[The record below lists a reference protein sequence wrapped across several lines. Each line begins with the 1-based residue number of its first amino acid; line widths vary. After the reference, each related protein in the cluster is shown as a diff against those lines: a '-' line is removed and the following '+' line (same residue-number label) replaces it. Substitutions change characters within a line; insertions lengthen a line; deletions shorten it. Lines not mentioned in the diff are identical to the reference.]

1 MIASIGWKTYLVF
14 AIFNASFIPVIYFF
28 YPETA
33 GRSLEEIDVVFARA
47 YVQGMSPV
55 SVARSMPKLDVKE
68 IEAAAAAVGIG
79 AATTPAAEGHVGAG
93 PDTSGTAAA
102 TATVAG
108 TTGVM
113 SPFDGDAE
121 GGKVG

>member
-47 YVQGMSPV
+47 YVQAISPV
-55 SVARSMPKLDVKE
+55 SVAYSMPKLDVRE
-68 IEAAAAAVGIG
+68 IEAAAAAVGVG
-79 AATTPAAEGHVGAG
+79 AASTFAAGGDAGVG
-93 PDTSGTAAA
+93 SGTAGTAA
-102 TATVAG
+102 TVSGPMDT
-108 TTGVM
+108 
-113 SPFDGDAE
+113 SPFDGDIE
-121 GGKVG
+121 SGKVG